1 MSIREELASAYY
13 IAKKDMKVYYLKAPN
28 FTYGLLMPV
37 ALYLAFGVAGNLGP
51 ETLISGLVSLVILFG
66 STSIE
71 AVSVVMEKT
80 TGTIERLLA
89 APVST
94 FSLLLGKALA
104 GFMLGPIT
112 AVAVLVPVTI
122 LSGTSVANP
131 VAVFLAIALSSFAFA
146 ALGILVSVYAKW
158 IPEAQMYSNFL
169 RFPMAFL
176 AGAFIPVPSMPSF
189 LQVVSRL
196 LPLTY
201 AIEAMKE
208 GMANPRITT
217 TYIVDMV
224 VLVIFAVVIMVASTK
239 LLERR
244 LR

>member
-176 AGAFIPVPSMPSF
+176 AGAFIPVPSMPAF

-208 GMANPRITT
+208 GMANPGITT

-224 VLVIFAVVIMVASTK
+224 VLAIFAVVIMVASTK

>member
-1 MSIREELASAYY
+1 MR
-13 IAKKDMKVYYLKAPN
+13 VYYLKAPN

-37 ALYLAFGVAGNLGP
+37 ALYLAFSAAGNLSPG
-51 ETLISGLVSLVILFG
+51 TLISGLVSLVILFG

-71 AVSVVMEKT
+71 AVAVVMEKT
-80 TGTIERLLA
+80 TGTLERLLA
-89 APVST
+89 APVSV

-112 AVAVLVPVTI
+112 AMVVLVPVTL
-122 LSGTSVANP
+122 LSGASIANP
-131 VAVFLAIALSSFAFA
+131 FLVFLAIALSSFTFA

-176 AGAFIPVPSMPSF
+176 AGAFIPVGTMPQP

-201 AIEAMKE
+201 SIEAMKE
-208 GMANPRITT
+208 GMANTGITW
-217 TYIVDMV
+217 TYIFDVAA
-224 VLVIFAVVIMVASTK
+224 LVIFAVAIMAASTK
-239 LLERR
+239 LLEMR

>member
-37 ALYLAFGVAGNLGP
+37 ALYLAFSVTGNLSP

-89 APVST
+89 APVSP

-122 LSGTSVANP
+122 LSGASVANP
-131 VAVFLAIALSSFAFA
+131 IAVFLAIALSSFAFA

-176 AGAFIPVPSMPSF
+176 AGAFIPVQTMPTF
-189 LQVVSRL
+189 LQAISRM

-201 AIEAMKE
+201 SIEAMME
-208 GMANPRITT
+208 GMANPGVTT
-217 TYIVDMV
+217 TYIIDMV
-224 VLVIFAVVIMVASTK
+224 ILAIFAVAIMVASTK

-244 LR
+244 LG

>member
-1 MSIREELASAYY
+1 MSIREELTKAYY
-13 IAKKDMKVYYLKAPN
+13 IAKKDMKVYYFKAPN

-37 ALYLAFGVAGNLGP
+37 ALYLAFSVTGNLSP

-89 APVST
+89 APVSP

-122 LSGTSVANP
+122 LSGASVANP

-146 ALGILVSVYAKW
+146 VLGILVSVYAKW

-176 AGAFIPVPSMPSF
+176 AGAFIPVQTMPTF
-189 LQVVSRL
+189 LQLVSRF

-208 GMANPRITT
+208 GMANSGITT

-224 VLVIFAVVIMVASTK
+224 VLAIFAVVIMVASTK